1 MGFTTADGSPP
12 AASTTFAPDP
22 NLGQLPVAPLALPG
36 NVGPLSLVFLEND
49 LAASPLLNEVQ
60 SSPDGTTHHRLNRAR
75 IDDIL
80 ILVSY
85 KIEVRP

>member
-1 MGFTTADGSPP
+1 
-12 AASTTFAPDP
+12 
-22 NLGQLPVAPLALPG
+22 
-36 NVGPLSLVFLEND
+36 
-49 LAASPLLNEVQ
+49 VQ
-60 SSPDGTTHHRLNRAR
+60 TSPDGTTHHRLNRER